1 MNNIPNSKYGW
12 FGNYSSWNEVNSLC
26 KGYDDALIFDK
37 VKQASLDV
45 KNGLALFERDS
56 VLFYEEEFDQ
66 DFLNI
71 LEILS
76 KEKQELNILDF
87 GGALGSLYFQYKSK
101 FDKFKKISWNI
112 VEQKHYVDF
121 GKSNLE
127 NDNLRFHYTIED
139 CLKENKSINI
149 ILLSSVIS
157 YFEKPY
163 DLLKKVIALKLDY
176 ILIDKTIFCN
186 HDIDILTLQIVPP
199 TIYDASYPCW
209 ILNENNLVN
218 FLSVHYTIVHQYYP
232 YGKTSIEISNKTAY
246 FKAILFK
253 IKQQ

>member
-1 MNNIPNSKYGW
+1 MNNIPHSKYGW

-186 HDIDILTLQIVPP
+186 HEIDILTLQIVPP

-232 YGKTSIEISNKTAY
+232 YGKASIEISNKTAY